1 MSVYVKQNSITIGFN
16 SSGSW
21 TILSPIEQSIKAKIE
36 AIGTPLRDWNIKI
49 NSGIKTGCNEAFIIS
64 GERKDELIREDP
76 KSAEIIRP
84 ILRGRDIKR
93 YGYEFANQYLI
104 ATHNGYTDDNRIE
117 VRPIDIESYP
127 AIKAHLDLFWDA
139 ISKRTDQGVTPYN
152 LRNCAYMDDFS
163 KQKIV
168 WSDISTEPTF
178 SIINERIFIN
188 NTCYMITNAPIWLID
203 YLNSPIVTW
212 YFPKIATDLGSNG
225 VRYFKQFV
233 EKIPVPNTFD
243 IKNELA
249 EFSFTDYEK
258 QYLYNVIKNGIT

>member
-1 MSVYVKQNSITIGFN
+1 MSVYVKQNSVTIGFN
-16 SSGSW
+16 SSDSW

-117 VRPIDIESYP
+117 VRPIDIE
-127 AIKAHLDLFWDA
+127 
-139 ISKRTDQGVTPYN
+139 
-152 LRNCAYMDDFS
+152 
-163 KQKIV
+163 
-168 WSDISTEPTF
+168 
-178 SIINERIFIN
+178 
-188 NTCYMITNAPIWLID
+188 
-203 YLNSPIVTW
+203 
-212 YFPKIATDLGSNG
+212 
-225 VRYFKQFV
+225 
-233 EKIPVPNTFD
+233 
-243 IKNELA
+243 
-249 EFSFTDYEK
+249 
-258 QYLYNVIKNGIT
+258 